1 MDKKI
6 LWPVLAVLVIVLV
19 AIFYPRR
26 ASEPPVPLELPDPAP
41 VVAPEAYPPVEPESE
56 PDFVTEAASEPLP
69 PLPPL
74 DESDAEARAA
84 LAEAAGAELVED
96 HLAQDSLVRKLV
108 TTVDNLSG
116 DTIWMKTRVVPQQQ
130 GLFLVEGPEDARYIA
145 PANYAR
151 YTPLVKVV
159 EAVDTSRLAA
169 TYQRHY
175 PLLQEAYEE
184 LGYPGRQFHNRA
196 LEVIDHLLATP
207 TVADPI
213 RLEQPH
219 VLYTYA
225 DPRLEALSS
234 GQKMLIR
241 IGPENSR
248 IVRDKLIEFR
258 AALEAL
264 SGTPAP
270 D

>member
-26 ASEPPVPLELPDPAP
+26 ASEPPVSLELPDAAP
-41 VVAPEAYPPVEPESE
+41 VVAPETYPPVEPEPE
-56 PDFVTEAASEPLP
+56 PDFVTEAAPE

-159 EAVDTSRLAA
+159 EAVDATRLAA
-169 TYQRHY
+169 AYQRHY

-207 TVADPI
+207 IVAEPI

-241 IGPENSR
+241 IGPQNSR

-264 SGTPAP
+264 SGAP
-270 D
+270 GPD